1 MTENNSFK
9 NALLDKSGF
18 CVTWEQ
24 IPGRDVSK
32 RQEIL
37 GNALLA
43 ASEGLIKA
51 VSITDNPGGNPAYP
65 AAMLG
70 AEIIK
75 LGIEPLVHFTL
86 RDKNRNDVE
95 SMINGLNAAGVRNLL
110 VLSGDYPAGSGFAG
124 LAKPVFDLDPAH
136 MLQLLSSMNGGLEY
150 EALGKWV
157 RLPATDFFAGVA
169 VSPFK
174 KLEAEI
180 MGQYFKLDKKIRA
193 GAGFVISQ
201 VGYDAR
207 KMQELVLWL
216 EQAGHDIPALA
227 NIYVLSYATARLM
240 NENKIPGC
248 VVTGTLLEKLS
259 EERKA
264 QDKGKQARLIRA
276 SKMYAIAKGIGYRG
290 AHIGGH
296 GLSYEDVKFIIAT
309 GEELSV
315 RWQDLT
321 SEFDDPQPG
330 GFYLFR
336 RDKKTSMNTREPALA
351 GSRGKRSFLYDL
363 SRIVHNL
370 MLEPKNPLFSS
381 YQRLAARVDRT
392 GGIKKALTA
401 AEHLNK
407 VLLYDCQACGDCALE
422 DTGYLCPVSQ
432 CPKVERVGPCGGS
445 FEGWCEVYPRER
457 QCVWV
462 RAYDRL
468 KAYGE
473 LEKLKSYIVSPRDW
487 SLDHTSSWLNYYL
500 GRDHTA
506 KRTGIKPPSKNK
518 A

>member
-1 MTENNSFK
+1 M
-9 NALLDKSGF
+9 
-18 CVTWEQ
+18 
-24 IPGRDVSK
+24 
-32 RQEIL
+32 
-37 GNALLA
+37 
-43 ASEGLIKA
+43 
-51 VSITDNPGGNPAYP
+51 
-65 AAMLG
+65 
-70 AEIIK
+70 
-75 LGIEPLVHFTL
+75 
-86 RDKNRNDVE
+86 
-95 SMINGLNAAGVRNLL
+95 
-110 VLSGDYPAGSGFAG
+110 
-124 LAKPVFDLDPAH
+124 
-136 MLQLLSSMNGGLEY
+136 
-150 EALGKWV
+150 
-157 RLPATDFFAGVA
+157 
-169 VSPFK
+169 
-174 KLEAEI
+174 
-180 MGQYFKLDKKIRA
+180 
-193 GAGFVISQ
+193 
-201 VGYDAR
+201 
-207 KMQELVLWL
+207 
-216 EQAGHDIPALA
+216 
-227 NIYVLSYATARLM
+227 
-240 NENKIPGC
+240 
-248 VVTGTLLEKLS
+248 EKLS

-309 GEELSV
+309 GEEFSV
-315 RWQDLT
+315 HWHDLT
-321 SEFDDPQPG
+321 AEFDDPQPG

-336 RDKKTSMNTREPALA
+336 RDKKTGMNTREPALA
-351 GSRGKRSFLYDL
+351 GSRGKRSFVYDL

-432 CPKVERVGPCGGS
+432 CPKGERVGPCGGS